1 MASAWATSD
10 AGDADF
16 DESSDSLTMKMVY
29 LDLNKI
35 AELIS
40 SLCVFNDLNIK
51 IQYLSEFSDFV
62 VRWKKKTRFFGKKI
76 SSKIEGRLASRFF
89 SVSDH
94 RNLKLN

>member
-16 DESSDSLTMKMVY
+16 DESSDSLTMKIVS

-62 VRWKKKTRFFGKKI
+62 GEMEKKNSIFWKKNFFK
-76 SSKIEGRLASRFF
+76 
-89 SVSDH
+89 
-94 RNLKLN
+94 N